1 MLMLQR
7 QFYKNLLRM
16 FTAYYGF
23 LLTTVVEILTRSS
36 SCLSHTSF
44 TPSLRHN
51 LHSTVTLPVHNFVV
65 LHADSRAGH
74 NISGK
79 DHRVHCSININT
91 ETGRLSARRPNLQVI
106 MCSSRSLKTSVLI
119 LKSYAILKDAI
130 LKDHT

>member
-1 MLMLQR
+1 
-7 QFYKNLLRM
+7 
-16 FTAYYGF
+16 
-23 LLTTVVEILTRSS
+23 
-36 SCLSHTSF
+36 
-44 TPSLRHN
+44 
-51 LHSTVTLPVHNFVV
+51 
-65 LHADSRAGH
+65 GH